1 MSDAATR
8 AGAAAIAR
16 ASHVDVPAGAST
28 APASGR
34 GVVIPGRD
42 ERIRLNE
49 TRGAVFLPDEALARV
64 LRFVLEG
71 DTNNDGAHA
80 RWSVGGRFRVPAPDA
95 ARRRSND
102 RLADADGRVENVF
115 DDARGAAKRGRL
127 RLVSKQW
134 RRVLDRT
141 CFEVEVRKAVVFNDD
156 ALAGLAAALRVGD
169 GDEDVDEDVDVAA
182 DAAAA
187 ATPSTPR
194 RPAPARRLVLE
205 GSHLCDG
212 AFRLTTRGISAFAAA
227 LPSLAALHV
236 ERTGMD
242 VAEVLRVAAACPNL
256 AELVVDGGARETK
269 WLHGELKA
277 PLKAPLSRES
287 GALSSFPA
295 TNTSAPFES
304 ALLHDMPCASAYAAM
319 DALAALFRDGA
330 ARLRTVAVRRA
341 PGVFA
346 EERAA
351 LSRRGTPVR
360 RACAPEDAAGMCAAL
375 VGCAS
380 LRSLALEEVGASDA
394 VGARIAR
401 SLPARLEAFSIS
413 GDDIGVRAGAA
424 LAAGLAG
431 DSPRN
436 DDVSDAFPT
445 LAFVRVPRR
454 AAFGAVAAEALDR
467 ALSRRASATA
477 ARDARGERSDPER
490 PGLFVRVFAETRSGS
505 GSGSRATAREAR
517 ERERHAFSKRVL
529 ARWKVRDERRDA
541 GDFGFDA
548 RTGGWCLSSSAR
560 SHAASHEKEEACE
573 RTRTARE
580 TLRYLAARED
590 FESVFPSS
598 CPDTKA
604 LCRTPLS
611 PRLVWATTCP
621 GAPYDALRN
630 ARDWLKRRPRDD
642 SLAATAARV
651 AARERFSRLAA
662 ALEGEGSPSFG
673 TPSFGTESG
682 TESGTVRVFSRDA
695 TGRTGRTGHPSEASA
710 SSGTRTR
717 GPSVS
722 ARDAAAF
729 GAVANAVER
738 DAVAILT
745 DDDAA
750 AFAEDAD
757 FSRDDAETYASE
769 TLSKTFPEKDE
780 RDHALR
786 RALACVALPAAL
798 ARAAAEDDTASGRD
812 VTGASPVPSLPPVVV
827 DLVHDELC
835 ALLVAEDLVKRDA
848 EAKGARRSE
857 GTVSRDETR
866 ANTPPLVDEALFFGG
881 SAWAALEATSRLLAP
896 TDLDAKFETTS
907 REFCKN
913 AADFLQTD
921 ALPRWIDAGVAGSPE
936 DAALAADV
944 VASALLRLA
953 GHESVS
959 LGARGLRALAKILG
973 KAAALVPEKAFSFG
987 DVAAGRHRTKR
998 PPPTKRSW
1006 RRLHDAARA
1015 VFAAREFAPLLRGNF
1030 GRGETDTRAVT
1041 NATSANAS
1049 SRVSSRSEDPEE
1061 PLRSPSSLK
1070 SIENRSN
1077 RSAPRHIVSWPQ
1089 WLNAVGAP
1097 PPLDAAAA
1105 ANAAETL
1112 RAKSDAYERMEA
1124 EAASLRARMS
1134 RVASD
1139 LRRVALDVRTS
1150 HGFHREPARELLLRA
1165 HRAVGWR
1172 AATSGEREPELGAS
1186 GLVASRRPRQTSL
1199 AEAWSVRNAVREWPV
1214 ASRAS
1219 LRVSQSP
1226 LSAAPTWPAV
1236 HRVPRAGWREDALAA
1251 LDALFAHAARAAPF
1265 VPNAGTPQPGWSL
1278 VNDAEDA
1285 TSVFS
1290 YAWERRACA
1299 ATLAWYVD
1307 ARSSPSSDRSRTA
1320 DDSSAERHEKPTSW
1334 SDTNDKRARLDD
1346 VLRVLG
1352 AVNASDEGSVS
1363 SDGARERF
1371 PVDAMARLRR
1381 EGSVGHDGAN
1391 DGSRMNASFATV
1403 VELDARL
1410 RWNLMLDA

>member
-1 MSDAATR
+1 
-8 AGAAAIAR
+8 
-16 ASHVDVPAGAST
+16 
-28 APASGR
+28 
-34 GVVIPGRD
+34 
-42 ERIRLNE
+42 
-49 TRGAVFLPDEALARV
+49 
-64 LRFVLEG
+64 
-71 DTNNDGAHA
+71 
-80 RWSVGGRFRVPAPDA
+80 
-95 ARRRSND
+95 
-102 RLADADGRVENVF
+102 
-115 DDARGAAKRGRL
+115 
-127 RLVSKQW
+127 
-134 RRVLDRT
+134 
-141 CFEVEVRKAVVFNDD
+141 
-156 ALAGLAAALRVGD
+156 
-169 GDEDVDEDVDVAA
+169 
-182 DAAAA
+182 
-187 ATPSTPR
+187 
-194 RPAPARRLVLE
+194 
-205 GSHLCDG
+205 
-212 AFRLTTRGISAFAAA
+212 
-227 LPSLAALHV
+227 
-236 ERTGMD
+236 
-242 VAEVLRVAAACPNL
+242 
-256 AELVVDGGARETK
+256 
-269 WLHGELKA
+269 
-277 PLKAPLSRES
+277 
-287 GALSSFPA
+287 
-295 TNTSAPFES
+295 
-304 ALLHDMPCASAYAAM
+304 
-319 DALAALFRDGA
+319 
-330 ARLRTVAVRRA
+330 
-341 PGVFA
+341 
-346 EERAA
+346 
-351 LSRRGTPVR
+351 
-360 RACAPEDAAGMCAAL
+360 
-375 VGCAS
+375 
-380 LRSLALEEVGASDA
+380 
-394 VGARIAR
+394 
-401 SLPARLEAFSIS
+401 
-413 GDDIGVRAGAA
+413 
-424 LAAGLAG
+424 
-431 DSPRN
+431 
-436 DDVSDAFPT
+436 
-445 LAFVRVPRR
+445 
-454 AAFGAVAAEALDR
+454 
-467 ALSRRASATA
+467 
-477 ARDARGERSDPER
+477 
-490 PGLFVRVFAETRSGS
+490 
-505 GSGSRATAREAR
+505 
-517 ERERHAFSKRVL
+517 L
-529 ARWKVRDERRDA
+529 ARWKVRDERHDA
-541 GDFGFDA
+541 IRDFGTVDTFGHD
-548 RTGGWCLSSSAR
+548 TGGWCLSSSAR
-560 SHAASHEKEEACE
+560 TRASREKEEE
-573 RTRTARE
+573 RETSRTARE

-590 FESVFPSS
+590 FNAVFPSS
-598 CPDTKA
+598 PDTNKR
-604 LCRTPLS
+604 LDRLDRLDRLEPLS
-611 PRLVWATTCP
+611 PRLVWATTCL

-662 ALEGEGSPSFG
+662 ALEGSPLI
-673 TPSFGTESG
+673 GTESG
-682 TESGTVRVFSRDA
+682 TSQISVHETSQMS
-695 TGRTGRTGHPSEASA
+695 HLSEASA
-710 SSGTRTR
+710 SSSSGTRTR
-717 GPSVS
+717 GPCVS

-738 DAVAILT
+738 DAMAILT
-745 DDDAA
+745 DDAA
-750 AFAEDAD
+750 AFAEDAEV
-757 FSRDDAETYASE
+757 SRDAETNASE
-769 TLSKTFPEKDE
+769 TLSKKTFPEKDE

-848 EAKGARRSE
+848 EAKGARRE
-857 GTVSRDETR
+857 RDGTVSRDETSL
-866 ANTPPLVDEALFFGG
+866 ATNTPPLVDEALFFGG

-896 TDLDAKFETTS
+896 TELDAKFETTS

-987 DVAAGRHRTKR
+987 DVAAGRLRTTE
-998 PPPTKRSW
+998 TKRSW

-1015 VFAAREFAPLLRGNF
+1015 VFAAREFAPLLRGNV
-1030 GRGETDTRAVT
+1030 DA
-1041 NATSANAS
+1041 
-1049 SRVSSRSEDPEE
+1049 
-1061 PLRSPSSLK
+1061 RSPSSLK
-1070 SIENRSN
+1070 SIEPRSN
-1077 RSAPRHIVSWPQ
+1077 RAPRYIVSWPQ

-1172 AATSGEREPELGAS
+1172 ACYSSCSPLSPELGAS
-1186 GLVASRRPRQTSL
+1186 GPAPSRRPRQTSL
-1199 AEAWSVRNAVREWPV
+1199 AEAWSVRNSVRDGPLG
-1214 ASRAS
+1214 ASRRAS
-1219 LRVSQSP
+1219 RRVSQSP
-1226 LSAAPTWPAV
+1226 LSATGTWPAV

-1290 YAWERRACA
+1290 FAWERRACA

-1307 ARSSPSSDRSRTA
+1307 ARFLSSGDRSRTA
-1320 DDSSAERHEKPTSW
+1320 DDSKS
-1334 SDTNDKRARLDD
+1334 DKRARLDD

-1352 AVNASDEGSVS
+1352 AANASDEGSVS

-1391 DGSRMNASFATV
+1391 DDGSRSNASFGTV

>member
-16 ASHVDVPAGAST
+16 AGHVDVPAGAST

-64 LRFVLEG
+64 LRFVFEG

-80 RWSVGGRFRVPAPDA
+80 RWSVGGRFRVPAPET

-102 RLADADGRVENVF
+102 RLADADGRVEN
-115 DDARGAAKRGRL
+115 DAARVRGAAKRGRL

-141 CFEVEVRKAVVFNDD
+141 CVEVEVRKAVVFSDD

-169 GDEDVDEDVDVAA
+169 GDEDVDDAAA

-187 ATPSTPR
+187 MPSPRR

-212 AFRLTTRGISAFAAA
+212 AFRLTTRGISAFAAR

-269 WLHGELKA
+269 GDGE
-277 PLKAPLSRES
+277 LKAPLSRES
-287 GALSSFPA
+287 GAPFRSSFPA

-330 ARLRTVAVRRA
+330 ARLRTVAVRNA

-346 EERAA
+346 EELAGPP
-351 LSRRGTPVR
+351 RRGTPVR
-360 RACAPEDAAGMCAAL
+360 RACAPEDAAGVCAAL

-413 GDDIGVRAGAA
+413 GDDVGVRAGAA

-445 LAFVRVPRR
+445 LAFARVPRR

-467 ALSRRASATA
+467 ALSRRASAVA
-477 ARDARGERSDPER
+477 ARDARGERSDPIER
-490 PGLFVRVFAETRSGS
+490 PGLVVRVFAEKRSGS
-505 GSGSRATAREAR
+505 GSGSRATARER
-517 ERERHAFSKRVL
+517 ERFAFSARVL
-529 ARWKVRDERRDA
+529 ARWKVRDDFSHEHDG
-541 GDFGFDA
+541 GDFGTVDTFGHD
-548 RTGGWCLSSSAR
+548 TGGWCLSSSAR
-560 SHAASHEKEEACE
+560 TRASREKEEERREE
-573 RTRTARE
+573 RTSRTARE

-590 FESVFPSS
+590 FVAVFPSS
-598 CPDTKA
+598 PDA
-604 LCRTPLS
+604 NDRLDRLDRLDRQPLS
-611 PRLVWATTCP
+611 PRLVWATTCL

-662 ALEGEGSPSFG
+662 ALEGSPSI
-673 TPSFGTESG
+673 GTESG
-682 TESGTVRVFSRDA
+682 TSQITSHLSETSG
-695 TGRTGRTGHPSEASA
+695 

-717 GPSVS
+717 GPCVS

-738 DAVAILT
+738 DAIAILT
-745 DDDAA
+745 DDAA
-750 AFAEDAD
+750 AFAEDAEV
-757 FSRDDAETYASE
+757 SRDAEPNASE
-769 TLSKTFPEKDE
+769 TLSKTFPEKEKKKDE

-848 EAKGARRSE
+848 EAKGARRSD

-866 ANTPPLVDEALFFGG
+866 ANTLPLVDEALFFGG

-896 TDLDAKFETTS
+896 TELDAKFETTS

-973 KAAALVPEKAFSFG
+973 KAAALVPEEAFSFG
-987 DVAAGRHRTKR
+987 DVPVAAGRLRTTE
-998 PPPTKRSW
+998 TKRSW

-1015 VFAAREFAPLLRGNF
+1015 VFAAREFAPLLRGNV
-1030 GRGETDTRAVT
+1030 G
-1041 NATSANAS
+1041 
-1049 SRVSSRSEDPEE
+1049 DPEDARW
-1061 PLRSPSSLK
+1061 LKSSLE
-1070 SIENRSN
+1070 SIEPRSN
-1077 RSAPRHIVSWPQ
+1077 RAPRYIVSWPQ

-1172 AATSGEREPELGAS
+1172 AATSCSREPELGAS
-1186 GLVASRRPRQTSL
+1186 GPAASRRPRQTSL
-1199 AEAWSVRNAVREWPV
+1199 AEAWSVRNSVRDGPLG
-1214 ASRAS
+1214 ASRRAS
-1219 LRVSQSP
+1219 GRVSPSP
-1226 LSAAPTWPAV
+1226 LSATGTRPAV

-1290 YAWERRACA
+1290 FAWERRACA

-1307 ARSSPSSDRSRTA
+1307 ARFLSSGDRSRTA
-1320 DDSSAERHEKPTSW
+1320 DDSK
-1334 SDTNDKRARLDD
+1334 SDTSDTKNKRNKRARLDD

-1381 EGSVGHDGAN
+1381 EGSAGRDGAN
-1391 DGSRMNASFATV
+1391 DDGSRSNASFGTV

>member
-1 MSDAATR
+1 M
-8 AGAAAIAR
+8 
-16 ASHVDVPAGAST
+16 
-28 APASGR
+28 
-34 GVVIPGRD
+34 
-42 ERIRLNE
+42 
-49 TRGAVFLPDEALARV
+49 
-64 LRFVLEG
+64 
-71 DTNNDGAHA
+71 
-80 RWSVGGRFRVPAPDA
+80 
-95 ARRRSND
+95 
-102 RLADADGRVENVF
+102 
-115 DDARGAAKRGRL
+115 
-127 RLVSKQW
+127 
-134 RRVLDRT
+134 
-141 CFEVEVRKAVVFNDD
+141 
-156 ALAGLAAALRVGD
+156 
-169 GDEDVDEDVDVAA
+169 
-182 DAAAA
+182 
-187 ATPSTPR
+187 
-194 RPAPARRLVLE
+194 
-205 GSHLCDG
+205 
-212 AFRLTTRGISAFAAA
+212 
-227 LPSLAALHV
+227 
-236 ERTGMD
+236 
-242 VAEVLRVAAACPNL
+242 
-256 AELVVDGGARETK
+256 
-269 WLHGELKA
+269 
-277 PLKAPLSRES
+277 
-287 GALSSFPA
+287 
-295 TNTSAPFES
+295 
-304 ALLHDMPCASAYAAM
+304 
-319 DALAALFRDGA
+319 
-330 ARLRTVAVRRA
+330 
-341 PGVFA
+341 
-346 EERAA
+346 
-351 LSRRGTPVR
+351 
-360 RACAPEDAAGMCAAL
+360 
-375 VGCAS
+375 
-380 LRSLALEEVGASDA
+380 
-394 VGARIAR
+394 
-401 SLPARLEAFSIS
+401 
-413 GDDIGVRAGAA
+413 
-424 LAAGLAG
+424 
-431 DSPRN
+431 
-436 DDVSDAFPT
+436 
-445 LAFVRVPRR
+445 
-454 AAFGAVAAEALDR
+454 
-467 ALSRRASATA
+467 
-477 ARDARGERSDPER
+477 
-490 PGLFVRVFAETRSGS
+490 
-505 GSGSRATAREAR
+505 
-517 ERERHAFSKRVL
+517 
-529 ARWKVRDERRDA
+529 
-541 GDFGFDA
+541 
-548 RTGGWCLSSSAR
+548 
-560 SHAASHEKEEACE
+560 
-573 RTRTARE
+573 
-580 TLRYLAARED
+580 
-590 FESVFPSS
+590 
-598 CPDTKA
+598 
-604 LCRTPLS
+604 
-611 PRLVWATTCP
+611 
-621 GAPYDALRN
+621 
-630 ARDWLKRRPRDD
+630 
-642 SLAATAARV
+642 
-651 AARERFSRLAA
+651 
-662 ALEGEGSPSFG
+662 
-673 TPSFGTESG
+673 
-682 TESGTVRVFSRDA
+682 
-695 TGRTGRTGHPSEASA
+695 
-710 SSGTRTR
+710 
-717 GPSVS
+717 
-722 ARDAAAF
+722 
-729 GAVANAVER
+729 
-738 DAVAILT
+738 
-745 DDDAA
+745 
-750 AFAEDAD
+750 
-757 FSRDDAETYASE
+757 
-769 TLSKTFPEKDE
+769 
-780 RDHALR
+780 R

-866 ANTPPLVDEALFFGG
+866 ANTLPLVDEALFFGG

-896 TDLDAKFETTS
+896 TELDAKFETTS

-973 KAAALVPEKAFSFG
+973 KAAALVPEEAFSFG
-987 DVAAGRHRTKR
+987 DVPVAAGRLRTTE
-998 PPPTKRSW
+998 TKRSW

-1030 GRGETDTRAVT
+1030 GRGETASSPR
-1041 NATSANAS
+1041 ANAS

-1061 PLRSPSSLK
+1061 PLRSPSSLE

-1172 AATSGEREPELGAS
+1172 AATSCSREPELGAS
-1186 GLVASRRPRQTSL
+1186 GPAASRRPRQTSL
-1199 AEAWSVRNAVREWPV
+1199 AEAWSVRNSVRDRPLGTA
-1214 ASRAS
+1214 ASRRAS
-1219 LRVSQSP
+1219 GRVSPSP
-1226 LSAAPTWPAV
+1226 LSATGTWPAV

-1290 YAWERRACA
+1290 FAWERRACA

-1307 ARSSPSSDRSRTA
+1307 ARFLSSGDRSRTA
-1320 DDSSAERHEKPTSW
+1320 DDSK
-1334 SDTNDKRARLDD
+1334 SDTSDTKNKRNKRARLDD